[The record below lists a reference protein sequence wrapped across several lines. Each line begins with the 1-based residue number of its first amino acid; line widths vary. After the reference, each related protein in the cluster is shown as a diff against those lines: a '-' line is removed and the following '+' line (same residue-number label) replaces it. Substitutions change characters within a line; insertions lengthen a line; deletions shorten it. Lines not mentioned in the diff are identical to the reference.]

1 MTFDLIKCGGFDPTK
16 QRLNE
21 QEKDNC
27 FQLVLFKVH
36 YVFLSLYSYLVCVKS
51 LTNKKKLFTYDRSG
65 GLNELLITP
74 A

>member
-36 YVFLSLYSYLVCVKS
+36 YVFFSLSLFISSVRKI
-51 LTNKKKLFTYDRSG
+51 FD
-65 GLNELLITP
+65 E
-74 A
+74 